1 MLSSESFKQLNK
13 TFAIPKSEAT
23 DSSVHSS
30 TFALGLPNRSLVADT
45 KRKPSVNERSLQ
57 SKLDSIKT
65 IEFSI
70 YREVFTETLAQMTNY
85 RDVLEEVKQGYD
97 SRICSLEDT
106 NSSNAAQIQQ
116 LQEALDNEMRDKG
129 VFQRRLKQLA
139 QENYQLNW

>member
-1 MLSSESFKQLNK
+1 MISSESFKQLNK
-13 TFAIPKSEAT
+13 TFAMPKGEAT
-23 DSSVHSS
+23 DSSDHSAKLAS
-30 TFALGLPNRSLVADT
+30 GLPNRSFIADA

-106 NSSNAAQIQQ
+106 NSSNAARIQQ
-116 LQEALDNEMRDKG
+116 LQDALDNEKRDKG
-129 VFQRRLKQLA
+129 VFQRRLKKLA